1 MDPTHTKAHF
11 FRRASYG
18 ATWAELNS
26 SQTPA
31 DYLQI
36 WLDQPP
42 PSTAPPPFEPL
53 GWTPRQLRQA
63 DLAQRRQLISE
74 VQARGLKLGS
84 WILEQMVTSPHPLRE
99 RITSFWRDHL
109 VVSVQS
115 FNLIPFIADYEQRLR
130 THALGNFQE
139 LLWSVT
145 TSPAMLL
152 YLNNQQNQA
161 GQINENYSREL
172 MELFTIGHGAYTES
186 DVQEGARALTGW
198 TIQPGELFLRGNVA
212 SRFVPRR
219 HDSGAKT
226 FLGYEGPLR
235 AEDVVEILAQHPETA
250 RQISTK
256 LWSELAYPEPEPE
269 VIADLAAVFTQSQQD
284 IAALVVAIFEHR
296 QFYSDQAYR
305 SRIKSPQYFLVGA
318 MRQLQL
324 SADYSQALQH
334 LQAMGQTLYR
344 APSVKGWPQ
353 QEGWL
358 DSVALLT
365 RLDLAEQ
372 LTRRYS
378 DAGGYQFNPDPYS
391 SSDLAMLLLDGDQA
405 FPLQSS
411 TSWSLEDTAALLL
424 ASPTYQLA

>member
-1 MDPTHTKAHF
+1 TH
-11 FRRASYG
+11 
-18 ATWAELNS
+18 
-26 SQTPA
+26 
-31 DYLQI
+31 
-36 WLDQPP
+36 PP
-42 PSTAPPPFEPL
+42 LPPQFEPL

-63 DLAQRRQLISE
+63 DPAQRRQLIRE
-74 VQARGLKLGS
+74 VQARGVELGS
-84 WILEQMVTSPHPLRE
+84 WIVKQIVTSPNPLLE
-99 RITSFWRDHL
+99 RISSFWRDHF

-115 FNLIPFIADYEQRLR
+115 FNLIPLIADYEQRLR
-130 THALGNFQE
+130 LHALGNFQE

-152 YLNNQQNQA
+152 YLNNQQNQG

-172 MELFTIGHGAYTES
+172 MELFTIGRGAYTES

-198 TIQPGELFLRGNVA
+198 TIQPGELFLRGHVA

-226 FLGYEGPLR
+226 FLGYEGNLK
-235 AEDVVEILAQHPETA
+235 AEDVVEILAQHPDTA
-250 RQISTK
+250 RQISTQ
-256 LWSELAYPEPEPE
+256 LWSELAYPDPEPE
-269 VIADLAAVFTQSQQD
+269 VIQDLAAVFTQSQQD
-284 IAALVVAIFEHR
+284 IAVLVAAIFEHP
-296 QFYSDQAYR
+296 QFYSVQAYR

-318 MRQLQL
+318 IRQLQL
-324 SADYSQALQH
+324 SADYPQALQH
-334 LQAMGQTLYR
+334 LQAMGQPLYR

-372 LTRRYS
+372 LTRGDS
-378 DAGGYQFNPDPYS
+378 DVGGYRFDPDPYS
-391 SSDLAMLLLDGDQA
+391 SSDLAMLLLDGDLPA
-405 FPLQSS
+405 PLQASPLG
-411 TSWSLEDTAALLL
+411 SLEDTAALLL